1 MQVFE
6 LPRMAEKL
14 PAREKKLWQR
24 IYTVD
29 VLEGKLELVSEMR
42 SWVEKKFGST
52 SEVENQKIV
61 RVTNLVT
68 GEGAL
73 FNNLRSKRP
82 VTRFS
87 EQELDALVEEHR
99 RGCPFCIPEER
110 TPGDSFGRIRGKYC
124 ITAANL
130 TKYDGYHSLIIPR
143 EHHPLRFNE
152 DMVEDYF
159 RVAARWFREVQ
170 ACAASKGGHDTTFYP
185 FLMWNCLWPAG
196 SSVVHG
202 HLQLTVT
209 PQRHYSK
216 VEQLRQCSLEY
227 ARHYGNN
234 YFHDLYNL
242 YKALELGWA
251 EGETGLMSILTPVK
265 EKEVWILL
273 PPGRATLDKLG
284 LVGRAVCR
292 VLNRLQ
298 QQAGLQSFNVAVYL
312 PPLAGE
318 AVTAGWQ
325 GFPVMARLVDR
336 GNVFNRTAD
345 FGAMELFATGV
356 ISSDPFAVAGFIRSR
371 QHVHRKNL

>member
-1 MQVFE
+1 MSVFE
-6 LPRMAEKL
+6 LPRLAEKL
-14 PAREKKLWQR
+14 PARENKLWHR
-24 IYTVD
+24 IYAVD
-29 VLEGKLELVSEMR
+29 VLEGKLKLASGMR
-42 SWVEKKFGST
+42 SWVKEKFGSVA
-52 SEVENQKIV
+52 EVENQKII
-61 RVTNLVT
+61 RVTNLIT

-82 VTRFS
+82 MTFFP
-87 EQELDALVEEHR
+87 EQDLDALVDEHR
-99 RGCPFCIPEER
+99 QNCPFCSAEDR
-110 TPGDSFGRIRGKYC
+110 TPGDSFGRVRGKYC
-124 ITAANL
+124 LTAANL
-130 TKYDGYHSLIIPR
+130 TKYDSYHSLIIPQ

-170 ACAASKGGHDTTFYP
+170 ACKKAYTVPEGGHGTALYP

-209 PQRHYSK
+209 PKRHYTK
-216 VEQLRQCSLEY
+216 VEQLRQCSLGY

-234 YFHDLYNL
+234 YFQDLYNL
-242 YKALELGWA
+242 YKALGLGWA
-251 EGETGLMSILTPVK
+251 EGETRLMSILTPVK

-273 PPGRATLDKLG
+273 PPGPATLDDKLG

-298 QQAGLQSFNVAVYL
+298 QQTGLQSFNVAVYL
-312 PPLAGE
+312 PPLAGK

-325 GFPVMARLVDR
+325 GFPIIARLVDR
-336 GNVFNRTAD
+336 GDVFSRTAD

-356 ISSDPFAVAGFIRSR
+356 ISSDPFAVAGLLRP
-371 QHVHRKNL
+371 